1 MEPKTKYQKKIVEL
15 SAKLNPINED
25 QKQWAF
31 DKCLSRYAVRSRNTL
46 FCLECGYSWKDKSL
60 LSTSL
65 LGCNCPNCG
74 ASLTIATTYKRILI
88 ESEYYGILETIGD
101 MQVVRMFFVQKFC
114 KKRQKAIYSASEVMQ
129 HWVGEN
135 GKVLTLS
142 KAVRGLCQYYD
153 SWITDT
159 WLEIRTESYNFKL
172 RAEIPPYKVYPKK
185 KILPVIRRNGF
196 NGNLHGFAP
205 QTLFSFILSDQ
216 LSEMLLKSGQ
226 TDLLKHHYKD
236 RNAIPKIWNSVKI
249 CIRNNYK
256 VKDASMW
263 VDYLR
268 LLEHFGRDL
277 HNPKYVCPLNL
288 KSAHDHLVS
297 KKRQQDRKQR
307 LIDLRNKIT
316 EDQKEFEKQK
326 GRFFNLQFTD
336 GKIVVK
342 TLQSVE
348 EFMNEGDVLGHCVF
362 TNEYYKKPN
371 SLILSARIDNTP
383 IETIEVSL
391 SNLSIVQSRGIGNK
405 ATKYHDRIVKLV
417 QGNIKRQIE
426 QIA

>member
-15 SAKLNPINED
+15 SSKLNPINEE

-31 DKCLSRYAVRSRNTL
+31 DNCLSRYAVRSMNTL
-46 FCLECGYSWKDKSL
+46 FCLECGYSWKDKSV
-60 LSTSL
+60 LSSSL
-65 LGCNCPNCG
+65 LGCNCPSCG
-74 ASLTIATTYKRILI
+74 AKLKLATTYKRILI
-88 ESEYYGILETIGD
+88 ESEYFGILETRGD
-101 MQVVRMFFVQKFC
+101 MQVIRMFFVQKFC
-114 KKRQKAIYSASEVMQ
+114 KKRQKAIYSAHEVMQ
-129 HWVGEN
+129 HWVNEN
-135 GKVLTLS
+135 GKILTLS

-172 RAEIPPYKVYPKK
+172 RAEISPYKIYPEK
-185 KILPVIRRNGF
+185 KILPLVKRNGF
-196 NGNLHGFAP
+196 KSNFYGFAP
-205 QTLFSFILSDQ
+205 QTLFSFILTDQ
-216 LSEMLLKSGQ
+216 VSETLLKSGQ
-226 TDLLKHHYKD
+226 IDLLKHHYKD
-236 RNAIPKIWNSVKI
+236 RNAILKIWNSVKI

-263 VDYLR
+263 IDYLR
-268 LLEHFGRDL
+268 LLEHFGKDL
-277 HNPKYVCPLNL
+277 HSPKYLCSNNY

-307 LIDLRNKIT
+307 LNELREKIAV
-316 EDQKEFEKQK
+316 DQKEFEKQK
-326 GRFFNLQFTD
+326 SRFFNLKFND
-336 GKIVVK
+336 GKIVIK

-417 QGNIKRQIE
+417 QSNIKRQIE